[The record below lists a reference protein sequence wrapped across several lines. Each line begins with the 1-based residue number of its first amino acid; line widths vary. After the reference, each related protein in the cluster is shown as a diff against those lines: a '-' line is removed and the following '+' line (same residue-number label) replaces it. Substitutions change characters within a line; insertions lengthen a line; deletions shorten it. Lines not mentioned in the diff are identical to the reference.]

1 MADKK
6 TDRKAD
12 KNEFW
17 DSLRENS
24 RKAANL
30 VAQQATALA
39 EAAQKKT
46 KETMDGIKLDRE
58 IKKVQGILKDEYE
71 MLGQLS
77 YSIES
82 GLLRRDDTILQ
93 ASVKRI
99 DRCKKRLEE
108 LEEQRGGHKEPE
120 PEPESPEEEEEELF
134 AAAGEEPEE
143 EEEDDGFPMMK
154 FCPHCHAGNALTAT
168 NCVACG
174 HKLD

>member
-58 IKKVQGILKDEYE
+58 IKKVQGIL
-71 MLGQLS
+71 
-77 YSIES
+77 
-82 GLLRRDDTILQ
+82 
-93 ASVKRI
+93 
-99 DRCKKRLEE
+99 
-108 LEEQRGGHKEPE
+108 
-120 PEPESPEEEEEELF
+120 
-134 AAAGEEPEE
+134 
-143 EEEDDGFPMMK
+143 
-154 FCPHCHAGNALTAT
+154 
-168 NCVACG
+168 
-174 HKLD
+174 